1 MPHATLKTMFEAAHL
16 MTVEEWAAL
25 GEDAE
30 GELEDGVLVEEEMA
44 SLLHEMVVKWLLVL
58 LSGYF
63 DPKGGFV
70 AGSRVG
76 IAIAPRRG
84 RIPDVVC
91 FGPGKRPE
99 PRGVVRVP
107 PDVIVEVISPDQ
119 PMHVRR
125 DRVQKP
131 EDYARIGVKYYW
143 LVDPEARTFEI
154 WELGDD
160 KRYVHA
166 CAATEGRISSI
177 PGCPGLVVDLDAIW
191 AELDRLLQPAP

>member
-1 MPHATLKTMFEAAHL
+1 MPHATLKNAMADAAHL
-16 MTVEEWAAL
+16 MTVEEWGAL
-25 GEDAE
+25 DEDDDR
-30 GELEDGVLVEEEMA
+30 ELEDGVLVEGEMTN
-44 SLLHEMVVKWLLVL
+44 LLHELVVKWLVVL

-70 AGSRVG
+70 CGSG
-76 IAIAPRRG
+76 IGIVIGPRRG

-91 FGPGKRPE
+91 FAPGKRPE

-119 PMHVRR
+119 LQHVRR
-125 DRVQKP
+125 DRIQKP
-131 EDYARIGVKYYW
+131 IDYAKIGVRYYW

-160 KRYVHA
+160 ERYARA
-166 CAATEGRISSI
+166 CAATEGAIDSI
-177 PGCPGLVVDLDAIW
+177 PGCPGLVVNLDALW
-191 AELDRLLQPAP
+191 AELDRLLNAQ

>member
-1 MPHATLKTMFEAAHL
+1 MPHATLKTMADAAHL

-25 GEDAE
+25 GED

-44 SLLHEMVVKWLLVL
+44 SLLHEMVVKWLLFL
-58 LSGYF
+58 LSAYF

-76 IAIAPRRG
+76 IVIGPRRG
-84 RIPDVVC
+84 RLPDVVC

-107 PDVIVEVISPDQ
+107 PDLIVEVLSPDQ
-119 PMHVRR
+119 PQHVRR
-125 DRVQKP
+125 DRIQKP
-131 EDYARIGVKYYW
+131 DDYAKIGVRFYW

-154 WELGDD
+154 WELDD
-160 KRYVHA
+160 DSKRYARA
-166 CAATEGRISSI
+166 CAAMDGKIDPV
-177 PGCPGLVVDLDAIW
+177 PGCPGLVVDLDALW
-191 AELDRLLQPAP
+191 AELDRLLNPQ

>member
-1 MPHATLKTMFEAAHL
+1 MADAAHL
-16 MTVEEWAAL
+16 MTVEEW
-25 GEDAE
+25 GELDE
-30 GELEDGVLVEEEMA
+30 DDPRELEDGVLVEAEMTNF
-44 SLLHEMVVKWLLVL
+44 LHELVVKWLVVL

-70 AGSRVG
+70 VGSGVG
-76 IAIAPRRG
+76 IVIGPRRG

-99 PRGVVRVP
+99 PRGILRVP

-119 PMHVRR
+119 AQHVRR
-125 DRVQKP
+125 DRIQKP
-131 EDYARIGVKYYW
+131 TDYAKIGVRYYW

-160 KRYVHA
+160 KRYTRA
-166 CAATEGRISSI
+166 CAAVDGAIDLV
-177 PGCPGLVVDLDAIW
+177 PGCPGLVVDLDALW
-191 AELDRLLQPAP
+191 SELDRLLGTQ